1 MPTLARVRVT
11 LSGTTVIGGGVATFF
26 SSNSDP
32 SAFNTALRAF
42 FLTVGA
48 FQPIGTVYGF
58 EGGGDTIDETTGV
71 INGSWSMTAP
81 AAVNVGV
88 NAAYAG
94 GVGTRVVW
102 ATSGITNGRRVKG
115 STYIVPLL
123 TSQYDVNGA
132 IADASLGTMVTAA
145 NTLRAADSGSMRVYT
160 RPLYSGTGPGRTRVR
175 DGKSQSVLAATVP
188 DKVSWLR
195 SRRT

>member
-1 MPTLARVRVT
+1 MATLNRFRVNI
-11 LSGTTVIGGGVATFF
+11 SGTTVTGGGVMTFY
-26 SSNSDP
+26 SSGGDFA
-32 SAFNTALRAF
+32 AFNTAIRTFVVAICP
-42 FLTVGA
+42 
-48 FQPIGTVYGF
+48 FQPLGTVYSF
-58 EGGGDTIDETTGV
+58 ESGGDTIEDSTGE

-81 AAVNVGV
+81 ATVNTGV

-102 ATSGITNGRRVKG
+102 ATAGITRGRRVRG

-123 TSQYDVNGA
+123 SSQYDTNGA
-132 IADASLGTMVTAA
+132 IADASLGTMLTAA
-145 NTLRAADSGSMRVYT
+145 GVLRAADGGSMRIYT
-160 RPLYSGTGPGRTRVR
+160 RPSGPGAT
-175 DGKSQSVLAATVP
+175 DGKSQAVTGATVP

>member
-1 MPTLARVRVT
+1 MATLARVRVSI
-11 LSGTTVIGGGVATFF
+11 SGTTVIGGGVATFY
-26 SSNSDP
+26 SSNADP

-42 FLTVGA
+42 FVSVSP
-48 FQPIGTVYGF
+48 FQPIGTVYSF
-58 EGGGDTIDETTGV
+58 EGGGDTIDEASGE

-81 AAVNVGV
+81 AVVNGGV

-102 ATSGITNGRRVKG
+102 ATSGITRGRRVKG
-115 STYIVPLL
+115 ATYIVPLL
-123 TSQYDVNGA
+123 ASQYDVNGA
-132 IADASLGTMVTAA
+132 IADASLTTMVTAA
-145 NTLRAADSGSMRVYT
+145 NTLRAADSGSMRIYT
-160 RPLYSGTGPGRTRVR
+160 RPNAALGTV
-175 DGKSQSVLAATVP
+175 GKSQAVTGATVP